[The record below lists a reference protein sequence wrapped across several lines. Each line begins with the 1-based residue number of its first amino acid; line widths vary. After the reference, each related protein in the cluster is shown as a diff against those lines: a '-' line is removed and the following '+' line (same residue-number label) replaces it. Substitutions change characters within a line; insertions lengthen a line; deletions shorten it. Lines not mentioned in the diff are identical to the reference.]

1 MEMYKIVVPGDF
13 LSRDVKRAGE
23 GTYVEDAVFMRI
35 FTAFLTKKKR

>member
-23 GTYVEDAVFMRI
+23 GT
-35 FTAFLTKKKR
+35 